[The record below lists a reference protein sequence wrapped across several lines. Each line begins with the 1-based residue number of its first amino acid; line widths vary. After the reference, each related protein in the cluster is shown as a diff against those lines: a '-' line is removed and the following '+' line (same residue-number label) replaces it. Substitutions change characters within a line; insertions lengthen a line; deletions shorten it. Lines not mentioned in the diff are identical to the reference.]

1 MSLRRVIVT
10 GLLTAL
16 ALVFNIV
23 EGTMPLPLPGIKLG
37 AANVFSL
44 VALVLLGVREA
55 FAVTLLRVCLAWLVT
70 GNWFAFLCSMAGGL
84 LATCTMA
91 ILHTKFGKDFSLP
104 WISAAGACAFNA
116 GQIAVVAYI
125 VGDRRILVYAVPLFI
140 AGAMAGWAVGVL
152 ASMLCDR
159 VGKIIT
165 K

>member
-44 VALVLLGVREA
+44 LALVLLGVREA

-70 GNWFAFLCSMAGGL
+70 GNWFKGRKENKNDKKTRKEKKKG
-84 LATCTMA
+84 
-91 ILHTKFGKDFSLP
+91 
-104 WISAAGACAFNA
+104 
-116 GQIAVVAYI
+116 
-125 VGDRRILVYAVPLFI
+125 
-140 AGAMAGWAVGVL
+140 
-152 ASMLCDR
+152 
-159 VGKIIT
+159 
-165 K
+165 